1 MLAPADMERVMEPTD
16 QTLWARAQAGDA
28 AAFAALY
35 QRHANAVYRFCFWR
49 TADAG
54 LAEELS
60 AAVFLEAWRRR
71 GRTPLTQP
79 SVLPWLLGVAVNLL
93 RNQRR
98 AARRRRAAL
107 DRLPPL
113 PPQPDPADE
122 VAARVDAERA
132 MRAVRRAVDRLPRRE
147 QEVLE
152 LCVWA
157 GLDQRQAAQLLGIAP
172 GTVGSRLSRARA
184 HLRRALDLEG
194 GAQWTTT
201 APR

>member
-1 MLAPADMERVMEPTD
+1 
-16 QTLWARAQAGDA
+16 
-28 AAFAALY
+28 
-35 QRHANAVYRFCFWR
+35 
-49 TADAG
+49 
-54 LAEELS
+54 
-60 AAVFLEAWRRR
+60 
-71 GRTPLTQP
+71 LTQP
-79 SVLPWLLGVAVNLL
+79 SVLPWLLGVAVNLP

-98 AARRRRAAL
+98 AARRRRATL

-147 QEVLE
+147 QEVLG

-172 GTVGSRLSRARA
+172 RTVGSRLSRARTR
-184 HLRRALDLEG
+184 LRRALDLEG